1 MSNSVKPNIRMLY
14 RTFGAAAAIAV
25 LLVASQAQ
33 ARIARFAALVA
44 NQPAPPAAATPAP
57 AAASTP
63 APVTP
68 AAVEPSCCAPAPKCC
83 PQPCI
88 KYVNR
93 GCLKVCCGCEAPV
106 KTTIT
111 VVNPCTCCPVEIPVC
126 LPACCKGCPEITSRC
141 GLLCRG
147 VVHYDWCCG
156 FSVTV
161 RFDHCGD
168 AVVIYRGV

>member
-1 MSNSVKPNIRMLY
+1 MSNSMNLSNSMKSHTIKRC
-14 RTFGAAAAIAV
+14 RAISAAAAVAV
-25 LLVASQAQ
+25 LLVAGQAQ
-33 ARIARFAALVA
+33 ARIARFASLTA
-44 NQPAPPAAATPAP
+44 NQPAPPAVAAPAP
-57 AAASTP
+57 IPP
-63 APVTP
+63 AV
-68 AAVEPSCCAPAPKCC
+68 VEPSCSAPAPKCC

-161 RFDHCGD
+161 RFDRCGD

>member
-1 MSNSVKPNIRMLY
+1 MSNSMSLSNSMKSHTIKLCRAIS
-14 RTFGAAAAIAV
+14 AAAAVAV
-25 LLVASQAQ
+25 LLVAGQAQ
-33 ARIARFAALVA
+33 ARIARFASLTA
-44 NQPAPPAAATPAP
+44 NQPAPPAVAAPAP
-57 AAASTP
+57 IPP
-63 APVTP
+63 AV
-68 AAVEPSCCAPAPKCC
+68 VEPGCSAPAPKCC

-161 RFDHCGD
+161 RFDRCGD

>member
-1 MSNSVKPNIRMLY
+1 MSNMVNLR
-14 RTFGAAAAIAV
+14 RTLVVAAALTL
-25 LLVASQAQ
+25 LLVVAGQAQ
-33 ARIARFAALVA
+33 ARIARFAALTVI
-44 NQPAPPAAATPAP
+44 QPAAP
-57 AAASTP
+57 AAAD
-63 APVTP
+63 
-68 AAVEPSCCAPAPKCC
+68 PSDPGCCAPGKCC

-88 KYVNR
+88 TYVNR

-106 KTTIT
+106 KTTIK

-126 LPACCKGCPEITSRC
+126 LPACCTGCPQVTSRC

-161 RFDHCGD
+161 RFDRCGD